1 MSFTQ
6 IAPASQRLTR
16 SELVVP
22 GATPALFEKG
32 IRSAADVI
40 ILDLEDAVAPDDKA
54 RARANVAEALNRLD
68 WGEKTVAV
76 RVNGLDTPYMYRDVV
91 DLVESCPRVD
101 LIVIPKVGVAADVY
115 ALDMLVT
122 QIEQSTKREK
132 RVGFEVLIETALGL
146 A

>member
-40 ILDLEDAVAPDDKA
+40 ILDLEDAVAPDDKVSA
-54 RARANVAEALNRLD
+54 RASVADALNHLD
-68 WGEKTVAV
+68 WGDKTVAV
-76 RVNGLDTPYMYRDVV
+76 RVNGLDTHYMYRDVI
-91 DLVESCPRVD
+91 DLVEHCPRLD
-101 LIVIPKVGVAADVY
+101 LIVIPKVGVPADVY

-122 QIEQSTKREK
+122 QIEQG
-132 RVGFEVLIETALGL
+132 VGR
-146 A
+146 